1 MLALETTAS
10 TPVLAIVDESY
21 DEEETIQPFGKR
33 WGGEVMTLTKEHLA
47 ALQEGKLVAVDVMAE
62 YVVFLRLQTER
73 AKPQTPNNLLT

>member
-1 MLALETTAS
+1 MIAH

-21 DEEETIQPFGKR
+21 DVEETTQPFGKR

-62 YVVFLRLQTER
+62 YVVFLRLQTESV
-73 AKPQTPNNLLT
+73 KLKTP